1 MEHHCLAQ
9 RRAQQRR
16 HQGRQRPHPGPAF
29 DARAREAAFHPLDP
43 RREGQ
48 IASRA
53 GQPQIL
59 GPNPHQERRILDIE
73 RCHESHGGS
82 LLDLHRMVHQRGP
95 QQVDRRIAEDPCHVQ
110 RYRMQQNID
119 GPDLLL
125 LQAPLRHHRRGA
137 AQGQSNLAAAGGHR
151 HGHALLP
158 GRGADGGQVLQ
169 HVDGLDIRQP
179 RQRIIQ
185 QQQRRPAGQGTRQ
198 RQSALTHQRQI
209 GRHQRQAVAQ
219 PHGMGQR
226 DDLFFQELAAR
237 HAQRDRDVLPDR
249 EARIVGAACIHQR
262 HLAVAGAIKRHFAA
276 MDLQT
281 TGIGAQLPGQH
292 SKQRRL
298 ACPGRPH
305 DGQRPPEGDVQRQRA
320 QDVPA
325 SIPQADP
332 VAANRHAE

>member
-1 MEHHCLAQ
+1 
-9 RRAQQRR
+9 
-16 HQGRQRPHPGPAF
+16 
-29 DARAREAAFHPLDP
+29 
-43 RREGQ
+43 
-48 IASRA
+48 
-53 GQPQIL
+53 
-59 GPNPHQERRILDIE
+59 
-73 RCHESHGGS
+73 
-82 LLDLHRMVHQRGP
+82 MVHQRGP
-95 QQVDRRIAEDPCHVQ
+95 QQVDRRIAEDPRHVQ
-110 RYRMQQNID
+110 RYRVQQDVD

-125 LQAPLRHHRRGA
+125 LQASLRHHGRGA
-137 AQGQSNLAAAGGHR
+137 AQGQGNLTAAGSHR
-151 HGHALLP
+151 HRHALLP
-158 GRGADGGQVLQ
+158 RRGADGRQIFQ

-185 QQQRRPAGQGTRQ
+185 QEQCRPAGQGARQ
-198 RQSALTHQRQI
+198 RQATLPHQRQI
-209 GRHQRQAVAQ
+209 GRHQRQAVTQ

-226 DDLFFQELAAR
+226 DDLFFQQLAAR

-262 HLAVAGAIKRHFAA
+262 HLAVAAAVKRHFAA
-276 MDLQT
+276 MDLQA

-292 SKQRRL
+292 PKQRRL
-298 ACPGRPH
+298 ACSGRPH

>member
-1 MEHHCLAQ
+1 
-9 RRAQQRR
+9 
-16 HQGRQRPHPGPAF
+16 
-29 DARAREAAFHPLDP
+29 
-43 RREGQ
+43 
-48 IASRA
+48 
-53 GQPQIL
+53 
-59 GPNPHQERRILDIE
+59 
-73 RCHESHGGS
+73 
-82 LLDLHRMVHQRGP
+82 MVHQRGP
-95 QQVDRRIAEDPCHVQ
+95 QQVDRRIAKDPCHVQ
-110 RYRMQQNID
+110 RYRMQQDVD

-137 AQGQSNLAAAGGHR
+137 AQGQRDLAAAGGHR

-169 HVDGLDIRQP
+169 HVDGLDIRQSC
-179 RQRIIQ
+179 QRIIQ
-185 QQQRRPAGQGTRQ
+185 QEQCRPAGQGTRQ
-198 RQSALTHQRQI
+198 RQPALPHQRQI

-237 HAQRDRDVLPDR
+237 HAQRDRDVLPDC
-249 EARIVGAACIHQR
+249 EARIVGAAHIHQR
-262 HLAVAGAIKRHFAA
+262 HLAVAAAVKRHFAA
-276 MDLQT
+276 MDLQA

-292 SKQRRL
+292 PKQRRL
-298 ACPGRPH
+298 ACSGRPH